1 MKKHYF
7 IIVEKDKN
15 SCYGVYSPDLRTVMG
30 AGDTFAEAIENM
42 RQGME
47 NYLEEVDHV
56 PEASGIEAIE
66 KYIIENYPRSSVKTI
81 FDLAV
86 ELPRAHAV
94 RLNIS
99 MPEDILYRLD
109 QKLSGKTNQ
118 RSRFIAYAVEKQL
131 QEA

>member
-15 SCYGVYSPDLRTVMG
+15 SCYVVYSPDLKTVMG
-30 AGDTFAEAIENM
+30 AGNTFVEAIENM

-47 NYLEEVDHV
+47 NYLEVVGKV
-56 PEASGIEAIE
+56 PEASDIEVIE
-66 KYIIENYPRSSVKTI
+66 KYVIENYPHSSVKTI

-86 ELPRAHAV
+86 ELPTTHAV

-99 MPEDILYRLD
+99 MPEDILCRLD

-118 RSRFIAYAVEKQL
+118 RSRFIANAVEKQL
-131 QEA
+131 LEV